1 MAFFVD
7 IAGATQQVPA
17 EALGPQIYEDA
28 QRNNR
33 TVAHHVNLMFKN
45 ADIKV
50 GSAFQQLCASAGL
63 TLHGKDN
70 PFGVRPATIADIL
83 DGKSGFDASVN
94 TQDRASPY
102 GSASRTLF
110 PAAIIEMMEDVM
122 QPDRKTDE
130 TVFADLVA
138 ITVPIAGDHFDQP
151 ILSYAN
157 AGGANAGTNGAKAQR
172 IAQLAQAPTIL
183 TLTTSERSRK
193 IPTYGIGLEMSV
205 QAMRATT
212 IDLLALTVNRF
223 TEIER
228 DARVYTYLS
237 NIFAGDLDNNVAA
250 VSAVTSNSLD
260 STATGGALTHKA
272 CLKFLVRNRK
282 KRKITHLC
290 GDINAYLA
298 WEGRSGRPGTANYDP
313 TLARIDPQA
322 VMVNQGF
329 GNDVKWFLTDLA
341 TDGGPVPANTVW
353 AIDASKGIMM
363 VTNTEADFRA
373 TEQFILR
380 RSEAIAW
387 HWAAEA
393 YRLFGDSELTAFDV
407 LTIS

>member
-7 IAGATQQVPA
+7 TQGAVQQVTD
-17 EALGPQIYEDA
+17 LSPQIYEDA
-28 QRNNR
+28 NRANR
-33 TVAHHVNLMFKN
+33 TVAQHINTIYKN
-45 ADIKV
+45 ADTKI
-50 GSAFQQLCASAGL
+50 GTAFQQLCGSAGVVR
-63 TLHGKDN
+63 HGSDN
-70 PFGVRPATIADIL
+70 PFGVRPATIAEVL
-83 DGKSGFDASVN
+83 DGTSGFDAAAN
-94 TQDRASPY
+94 TQDRSGAFGP
-102 GSASRTLF
+102 ASRILF
-110 PAAIIEMMEDVM
+110 PAAIIEMMEDVV

-130 TVFADLVA
+130 VVYNDMVA
-138 ITVPIAGDHFDQP
+138 ITVPISGDHFDQP

-157 AGGANAGTNGAKAQR
+157 AGGANTGANGAKAQR

-193 IPTYGIGLEMSV
+193 IPTYGIGIEMSQ

-228 DARVYTYLS
+228 DARVYSYLS
-237 NIFAGDLDNNVAA
+237 NIFAGDLDNNIGA

-260 STATGGALTHKA
+260 SNATAGVLTHKA
-272 CLKFLVRNRK
+272 CLKFLATDRK
-282 KRKITHLC
+282 KRKITHLM

-298 WEGRSGRPGTANYDP
+298 WEGRTGRPGSNNYDP

-322 VMVNQGF
+322 AMMNQGF

-341 TDGGPVPANTVW
+341 SAGGPVPASTVW

-393 YRLFGDSELTAFDV
+393 YRLFGDSELTAYAV